1 MFSTFKV
8 KDLKKLFSVYREHH
22 NIKGYSK
29 MTKNILIDE
38 LEKRFIIHDN
48 QIYLKTQEKEKQ
60 AEPKQ
65 KKRITPQIVGK
76 LGSQNQPQNAFSDAR
91 PIIKR
96 NTNAIR
102 RALKK
107 ADELE
112 AYYKARG
119 DADEYPDLAF

>member
-1 MFSTFKV
+1 M
-8 KDLKKLFSVYREHH
+8 KKLVSVYRQHH
-22 NIKGYSK
+22 NIKGYSN
-29 MTKNILIDE
+29 MTKNTLIDE

-48 QIYLKTQEKEKQ
+48 QLYLKTQEKQKQ
-60 AEPKQ
+60 PEPKK
-65 KKRITPQIVGK
+65 KKRITPQMVGK
-76 LGSQNQPQNAFSDAR
+76 LGSQNQPQNAFRQVTPA
-91 PIIKR
+91 IKS
-96 NTNAIR
+96 NTNAVR